1 MALGRGGFP
10 VAQKVKDLFAMQEA
24 LVRSWRQEG
33 PLEKGVAT
41 HSRTLAWKIPGTEE
55 PGGRQSTG
63 SQELDTTE

>member
-55 PGGRQSTG
+55 PGGLQPMGLQRVKT
-63 SQELDTTE
+63 

>member
-1 MALGRGGFP
+1 M
-10 VAQKVKDLFAMQEA
+10 AQKVKDLFAIQEA

-55 PGGRQSTG
+55 PGGRQSMG